1 MNNPADS
8 LSIQDIKG
16 VFDSL
21 GYILL
26 FISLLV
32 VVYVFMRIQQR
43 RRLDRIRRQHRQK
56 RLL

>member
-1 MNNPADS
+1 MNNAADS
-8 LSIQDIKG
+8 LNVQDLKG
-16 VFDSL
+16 VFDSV

-43 RRLDRIRRQHRQK
+43 RRLDRIRRQRHQK
-56 RLL
+56 RML

>member
-8 LSIQDIKG
+8 LSIQDVKG

>member
-1 MNNPADS
+1 MNSPADS
-8 LSIQDIKG
+8 LSIQDVKG

-21 GYILL
+21 GYVLL

-43 RRLDRIRRQHRQK
+43 RRLDRIRRHHRQK